1 MARGGVDWRSTQPFV
16 RTCSMTMMM
25 LVIERGVMTE
35 GIHNSV
41 LLTILLQLIFMTF
54 RANLTFL
61 EFRATYVWANSTHKR
76 SCYSYPKLNQ
86 DLIKSFPI
94 LTAATGRT
102 CFASEKRERS
112 PPIAKTQHSPVGLKP
127 VREPLMISLFYKY
140 LLYRLINSPAECK
153 SNDCRESQ
161 GVVLGGGWFHNK
173 TLFIFFP
180 NPNTG
185 SRNAATSVSP
195 YFLANANY
203 KRLKCLYSQQMAK
216 GTTLDK

>member
-1 MARGGVDWRSTQPFV
+1 M
-16 RTCSMTMMM
+16 
-25 LVIERGVMTE
+25 
-35 GIHNSV
+35 
-41 LLTILLQLIFMTF
+41 
-54 RANLTFL
+54 
-61 EFRATYVWANSTHKR
+61 THKGYCD
-76 SCYSYPKLNQ
+76 SCPKLNQ
-86 DLIKSFPI
+86 DLIKKFSHFNSSNWPYMFCVRKEGA
-94 LTAATGRT
+94 L
-102 CFASEKRERS
+102 

-140 LLYRLINSPAECK
+140 LLYRLINSPAESK

-180 NPNTG
+180 NPKTG

-195 YFLANANY
+195 YFLANANF